1 MKIRVRNLQSEVK
14 VSLRTIKRAA
24 RETLRLENQMQA
36 EVSIISVTDDYIRN
50 LNREYRHRDQVTD
63 VLAFAMGEGEFSSL
77 NPHLL
82 GDVVISAEMAKGQAE
97 QFGESLDKEL
107 ARLVIHGVLH
117 LLGYDD
123 VRLEDKKRMETKQEE
138 VLKLCYWLANSLA

>member
-1 MKIRVRNLQSEVK
+1 M
-14 VSLRTIKRAA
+14 
-24 RETLRLENQMQA
+24 ENQMQA

-50 LNREYRHRDQVTD
+50 LNQEYRHRDQVTD

>member
-1 MKIRVRNLQSEVK
+1 
-14 VSLRTIKRAA
+14 
-24 RETLRLENQMQA
+24 MQA

-50 LNREYRHRDQVTD
+50 LNQEYRHRDQVTD

-117 LLGYDD
+117 LLGYND